1 MTPDDV
7 WHCTISLTNKIRKA
21 VQEQIEYD
29 GPERMDR
36 EVERKISSGETP
48 LSDNPGLPGKEED
61 EFDNSFTELVASE
74 RFKEVVEKVK
84 GYTGMQDVSGQN
96 AFMRLQMMLMQ
107 AVQEVKSIESQ
118 NEGYLEQLAVDL
130 VKQELSIPDD
140 AFQYDVELQSMPGQ
154 IDTSKMISEP
164 EELEDEEV
172 QQQFGVDSEDAED
185 DLENFMAAFEKF
197 DLEKAK
203 RRFINSLI
211 QGASKK
217 GHYMFHLVEEQLNN
231 IDPKLLNLYGVL
243 MSIND
248 LLYWIMPDQMI
259 MSAAE
264 SGDGVQGSEEVDETT
279 DPPTI
284 RAKGLFFPVLVHEL
298 IKGVYEVLG
307 TQGLPDDPKAAE
319 MVMGQTDTLP
329 YEVWDL
335 RLGPVI
341 WDKFKSSYP
350 DKIYEDDM
358 REIQNYLFSR
368 FSSLSTDEFFEV
380 ARMILS
386 GSEDGKKVV
395 SKMVDEIIEELKG
408 YEYEDAISQYSDN
421 DDDEGDDDDLSN
433 LLGDL
438 GISLT

>member
-1 MTPDDV
+1 M
-7 WHCTISLTNKIRKA
+7 SRLKEA
-21 VQEQIEYD
+21 IEYD

-48 LSDNPGLPGKEED
+48 MSDNPALPRKDDD
-61 EFDNSFTELVASE
+61 EFDNSFAELVASE

-84 GYTGMQDVSGQN
+84 RYTGFEGDVTSQN
-96 AFMRLQMMLMQ
+96 AFRQLQQMLMS
-107 AVQEVKSIESQ
+107 AVMKAKSIESN

-130 VKQELSIPDD
+130 VKKELSLPDD
-140 AFQYDVELQSMPGQ
+140 AFQFDVELTSMGQ
-154 IDTSKMISEP
+154 NIDTSKMLSEP
-164 EELEDEEV
+164 EEVDDEEI
-172 QQQFGVDSEDAED
+172 QQQFGIDSDEAED

-217 GHYMFHLVEEQLNN
+217 GHYMFHLVEEELNN
-231 IDPKLLNLYGVL
+231 INPELLNLYGVL

-248 LLYWIMPDQMI
+248 LLYWIMPDQMM

-264 SGDGVQGSEEVDETT
+264 GGEGVQGSEEVDDTT

-284 RAKGLFFPVLVHEL
+284 KVKGLFFPVLVHEL

-307 TQGLPDDPKAAE
+307 TSGLPDDPNAAE
-319 MVMGQTDTLP
+319 MVMSQTDTLP

-350 DKIYEDDM
+350 DKLYEDDM

-368 FSSLSTDEFFEV
+368 FSALSTDEFFEV
-380 ARMILS
+380 AKLIIS
-386 GSEDGKKVV
+386 GAPEGKQIVE
-395 SKMVDEIIEELKG
+395 KMVDEIISELKQQD
-408 YEYEDAISQYSDN
+408 YDDAMSQYR
-421 DDDEGDDDDLSN
+421 DDDDDDVDLDD
-433 LLGDL
+433 LFGDL
-438 GISLT
+438 GISFT

>member
-1 MTPDDV
+1 M
-7 WHCTISLTNKIRKA
+7 SRLKEA
-21 VQEQIEYD
+21 IEYD

-36 EVERKISSGETP
+36 EIERKISSGETP
-48 LSDNPGLPGKEED
+48 LSDNPAFPGKDED
-61 EFDNSFTELVASE
+61 EFDNSFAELVASE

-84 GYTGMQDVSGQN
+84 RYTGMENISGQN
-96 AFMRLQMMLMQ
+96 AFMQLQMSLMG
-107 AVQEVKSIESQ
+107 AVQKAKSIESN
-118 NEGYLEQLAVDL
+118 NEGFLEQLAVDL
-130 VKQELSIPDD
+130 VKKELSIPDD
-140 AFQYDVELQSMPGQ
+140 AFQYDVELTSMPGQ

-172 QQQFGVDSEDAED
+172 QQQFGVDADEAED

-197 DLEKAK
+197 DMEKAK

-217 GHYMFHLVEEQLNN
+217 GHYMFHLVEEQLNTIN
-231 IDPKLLNLYGVL
+231 PELINLYGVL

-259 MSAAE
+259 MNAAG
-264 SGDGVQGSEEVDETT
+264 SGEGVQGSEEIDDTT

-298 IKGVYEVLG
+298 IKGVYEVMG
-307 TQGLPDDPKAAE
+307 THGLPDDPRASE
-319 MVMGQTDTLP
+319 MVVGQTDTLP

-341 WDKFKSSYP
+341 WRKFTEAYP
-350 DKIYEDDM
+350 EKLYEDDM

-368 FSSLSTDEFFEV
+368 FSALSTDEFFEV
-380 ARMILS
+380 ARLILS
-386 GSEDGKKVV
+386 GSPQGKKILER
-395 SKMVDEIIEELKG
+395 MVNDIISELKQQ
-408 YEYEDAISQYSDN
+408 EYDDAMSQY
-421 DDDEGDDDDLSN
+421 GDDDDDDDFNIDDIDLS
-433 LLGDL
+433 DL
-438 GISLT
+438 GL

>member
-1 MTPDDV
+1 MSKSV
-7 WHCTISLTNKIRKA
+7 KQIMSRLKEA
-21 VQEQIEYD
+21 IEYD

-48 LSDNPGLPGKEED
+48 LSDNPAFPGKDED
-61 EFDNSFTELVASE
+61 EFDNSFAELVASE

-84 GYTGMQDVSGQN
+84 RYTGMEDVSGPN
-96 AFMRLQMMLMQ
+96 AFMQLQMMLQQ
-107 AVQEVKSIESQ
+107 AVQTVKSIESN
-118 NEGYLEQLAVDL
+118 NEGFLEQLAVDL
-130 VKQELSIPDD
+130 VKEELSLPDD
-140 AFQYDVELQSMPGQ
+140 AFQYDVELLSMPGQ

-164 EELEDEEV
+164 EELDDEEV
-172 QQQFGVDSEDAED
+172 QQQFGINADEAED

-217 GHYMFHLVEEQLNN
+217 GHYMFHMVEEQLNT
-231 IDPKLLNLYGVL
+231 IDPRLLNLYGVL

-248 LLYWIMPDQMI
+248 LLYWIVPDQMI

-264 SGDGVQGSEEVDETT
+264 GGKGVQGSEEIDETT

-284 RAKGLFFPVLVHEL
+284 KARGIFFPVLIHEL
-298 IKGVYEVLG
+298 IKGVYEIFG
-307 TQGLPDDPKAAE
+307 THGLPADPKSAE
-319 MVMGQTDTLP
+319 MVMSQTDTLP

-341 WDKFKSSYP
+341 WRKFTEAYP
-350 DKIYEDDM
+350 EKLYEDDM
-358 REIQNYLFSR
+358 REIQNYLFTR
-368 FSSLSTDEFFEV
+368 FSALSTDEFFEV

-386 GSEDGKKVV
+386 GSDEGKQLV
-395 SKMVDEIIEELKG
+395 SKMVDEIISDLKEQD
-408 YEYEDAISQYSDN
+408 YDDAMSQYGS
-421 DDDEGDDDDLSN
+421 DDDDDFNIDDIDLS
-433 LLGDL
+433 DL
-438 GISLT
+438 GL

>member
-1 MTPDDV
+1 MSKSAKD
-7 WHCTISLTNKIRKA
+7 IINSIK
-21 VQEQIEYD
+21 EQIEYE

-36 EVERKISSGETP
+36 EIERKISSGETP
-48 LSDNPGLPGKEED
+48 LSDNPALPGKEED
-61 EFDNSFTELVASE
+61 EFDNSFAELIASE

-84 GYTGMQDVSGQN
+84 RYTGMEDVSSQN
-96 AFMRLQMMLMQ
+96 AFMQLQMMLMQ
-107 AVQEVKSIESQ
+107 SVQTVKSIESN

-154 IDTSKMISEP
+154 IDTSNMISEP
-164 EELEDEEV
+164 EEIDDEDV
-172 QQQFGVDSEDAED
+172 QQQFGVSSDEAED

-217 GHYMFHLVEEQLNN
+217 GHYMFHLVEEQLNTLN
-231 IDPKLLNLYGVL
+231 PQLLNLYGVL

-259 MSAAE
+259 MSAAG
-264 SGDGVQGSEEVDETT
+264 SGEGVQGSEEIDDTT

-284 RAKGLFFPVLVHEL
+284 KAKGLFFPVLVHEL

-307 TQGLPDDPKAAE
+307 TAGLPDDPKAAE

-341 WDKFKSSYP
+341 WDKFKESYP
-350 DKIYEDDM
+350 DKLYEEDM

-368 FSSLSTDEFFEV
+368 FSALSTDEFFEV

-386 GSEDGKKVV
+386 GSDEGKRVV

-408 YEYEDAISQYSDN
+408 YEYEDAMSQYSD
-421 DDDEGDDDDLSN
+421 DDEDDDDDLEN

>member
-1 MTPDDV
+1 MSKSV
-7 WHCTISLTNKIRKA
+7 KQIMSRLKEA
-21 VQEQIEYD
+21 IEYD

-48 LSDNPGLPGKEED
+48 LSDNPAFPGKDED
-61 EFDNSFTELVASE
+61 EFDNSFAELVASE

-84 GYTGMQDVSGQN
+84 RYTGMENISGQN
-96 AFMRLQMMLMQ
+96 AFMQLQMALMG
-107 AVQEVKSIESQ
+107 AVQKAKSIESN
-118 NEGYLEQLAVDL
+118 NEGFLEQLAVDL

-140 AFQYDVELQSMPGQ
+140 AFQYDVELTSMPGQ

-172 QQQFGVDSEDAED
+172 QQQFGVDADEAED

-197 DLEKAK
+197 DMEKAK

-217 GHYMFHLVEEQLNN
+217 GHYMFHLVEEQLNTIN
-231 IDPKLLNLYGVL
+231 PELINLYGVL

-259 MSAAE
+259 MNAAG
-264 SGDGVQGSEEVDETT
+264 SGEGVQGSEEIDDTT

-307 TQGLPDDPKAAE
+307 TQGLPDDPRAAE

-341 WDKFKSSYP
+341 WRKFTEAYP
-350 DKIYEDDM
+350 EKLYDDDM

-368 FSSLSTDEFFEV
+368 FSALSTDEFFEV
-380 ARMILS
+380 ARLILS
-386 GSEDGKKVV
+386 GSPQGKKILER
-395 SKMVDEIIEELKG
+395 MVNDIISELKQQ
-408 YEYEDAISQYSDN
+408 EYDDAMSQY
-421 DDDEGDDDDLSN
+421 GDDDDDDDFNIDDIDLS
-433 LLGDL
+433 DL
-438 GISLT
+438 GL

>member
-1 MTPDDV
+1 MSKT
-7 WHCTISLTNKIRKA
+7 TKEIIKSIK
-21 VQEQIEYD
+21 EQIEYD

-61 EFDNSFTELVASE
+61 EFDNSFAELVASE

-84 GYTGMQDVSGQN
+84 RYTGMEDISSQN
-96 AFMRLQMMLMQ
+96 AFMQLQMMLMQ
-107 AVQEVKSIESQ
+107 AVQTVKSIESN

-130 VKQELSIPDD
+130 VKQELSLPDD

-164 EELEDEEV
+164 EELDDEEV
-172 QQQFGVDSEDAED
+172 QQKFGVNSDEAED

-197 DLEKAK
+197 DMEKAK

-231 IDPKLLNLYGVL
+231 INPQLLNLYGVL

-259 MSAAE
+259 MSAAGE
-264 SGDGVQGSEEVDETT
+264 GEGVQGSEEIDDTT

-284 RAKGLFFPVLVHEL
+284 RAKGLFFPVLIHEL

-307 TQGLPDDPKAAE
+307 TAGLPDDPKAAE

-341 WDKFKSSYP
+341 WDKFKASYP
-350 DKIYEDDM
+350 DKLYEDDM

-368 FSSLSTDEFFEV
+368 FSALSTDEFFEV

-386 GSEDGKKVV
+386 GSNEGKIIVE
-395 SKMVDEIIEELKG
+395 KMVNEIIEELKG
-408 YEYEDAISQYSDN
+408 YEYEDAMSQYSDDDN
-421 DDDEGDDDDLSN
+421 DDDMDLDD